1 MVSSC
6 KGPEMTGDCSL
17 LLAPGA
23 HCPVIFPPSSGH
35 RKEKGDGSISL
46 GFGLCRQG
54 AVEGRWGGGR
64 GSRGAG
70 GKEPIKKAGKRVQ
83 AERIGT
89 CTPM

>member
-6 KGPEMTGDCSL
+6 KGPEMTADYSL

-35 RKEKGDGSISL
+35 RKEKGDGGISL

-54 AVEGRWGGGR
+54 AVEGRWWGEAGEAGGLEGKSPSRRLVR
-64 GSRGAG
+64 GSRLR
-70 GKEPIKKAGKRVQ
+70 E
-83 AERIGT
+83 
-89 CTPM
+89 